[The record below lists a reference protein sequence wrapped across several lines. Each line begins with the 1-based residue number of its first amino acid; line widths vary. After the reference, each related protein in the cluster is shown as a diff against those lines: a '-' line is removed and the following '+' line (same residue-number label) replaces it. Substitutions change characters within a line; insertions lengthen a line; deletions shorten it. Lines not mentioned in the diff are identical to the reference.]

1 MRLIEDLCPPAFLF
15 LIYIVVHIALD
26 ISLGMYATAGIKVVA
41 GAVQI
46 FLLNAFCKFDLGIIS
61 WVIISVPFLMTALA
75 TSIAMGLQ
83 MDKSVSKYVK
93 ESFTTATGGQADGIP
108 EQANSI

>member
-1 MRLIEDLCPPAFLF
+1 
-15 LIYIVVHIALD
+15 
-26 ISLGMYATAGIKVVA
+26 
-41 GAVQI
+41 
-46 FLLNAFCKFDLGIIS
+46 
-61 WVIISVPFLMTALA
+61 
-75 TSIAMGLQ
+75 